1 MKKDFGILP
10 DRQAVS
16 LYTITNGP
24 LTATVTDLGAT
35 LVSLLVPDKDGTIAD
50 VVLGF
55 DDAQGYLK
63 SWAFLGT
70 VIGRNA
76 NRIKNACFPLNGQLI
91 RLTPFDRTNNL
102 HSGIHFWCKRLW
114 EVVRHE
120 ESSITFRL
128 YSPDGNQGFPGNAE
142 VLVTYTLEYPASLKI
157 SYHALSDKDT
167 VFNLTNHSYFN
178 LAGHDAPEKAMAQ
191 TLMMPARHF
200 TPCDKYSIPTGE
212 LKSVEGTPMDFR
224 IPKPLERDIDSRSEY
239 LKHQHGYDHNFE
251 VFCNP
256 CAILSDPGSGRT
268 MAVITDCPGI
278 QLYSANGFRAVGKG
292 GIRYGKRSAVCLETQ
307 FYPDSVNHPEWR
319 QPFTPAGVPYESETI
334 YRFSW

>member
-1 MKKDFGILP
+1 MKRDFGPLP
-10 DRQAVS
+10 DGQRAT

-24 LTATVTDLGAT
+24 LTATFTDFGAT
-35 LVSLLVPDKDGTIAD
+35 LVSLLVPDSQGRQAD

-55 DDAQGYLK
+55 DSAEGYVK

-70 VIGRNA
+70 VIGRNT
-76 NRIKNACFPLNGQLI
+76 NRIKNACFPLNNQLI

-114 EVVRHE
+114 DVVRHE
-120 ESSITFRL
+120 KNSITFKL
-128 YSPDGNQGFPGNAE
+128 ISPDGDQGFPGNAE
-142 VLVTYTLEYPASLKI
+142 ILVTYTLESPAELKI
-157 SYHALSDKDT
+157 TYRAVSDKDT

-191 TLMMPARHF
+191 TLTMPARHF
-200 TPCDKYSIPTGE
+200 TVCDKHSIPTGE
-212 LKSVEGTPMDFR
+212 LKDVAGTPMDFR
-224 IPKPLERDIDSRSEY
+224 IPKPLSQDIDSRSEY

-256 CAILSDPGSGRT
+256 CAILSDPDSGRT

-278 QLYSANGFRAVGKG
+278 QLYTANGFRGTGKG
-292 GIRYGKRSAVCLETQ
+292 GIHYPKRSAVCLETQ
-307 FYPDSVNHPEWR
+307 FYPDSVNHPEWC
-319 QPFTPAGVPYESETI
+319 QPFTPANTPYESETV